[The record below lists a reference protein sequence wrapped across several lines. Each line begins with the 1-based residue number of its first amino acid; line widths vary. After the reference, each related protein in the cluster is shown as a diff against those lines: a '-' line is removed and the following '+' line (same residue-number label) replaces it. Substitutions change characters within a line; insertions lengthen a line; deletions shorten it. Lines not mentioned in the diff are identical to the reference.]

1 MGRRLTRKSER
12 SNVMKKKIFSA
23 LMLFVTSMMLSG
35 CIFPYW
41 HDHGHGRGN
50 GYGHDGGHRGGGGGS
65 GRR

>member
-1 MGRRLTRKSER
+1 MRRRRTRKNER
-12 SNVMKKKIFSA
+12 SNIMKRKIFSA
-23 LMLFVTSMMLSG
+23 VMLFATAMMLSG

-41 HDHGHGRGN
+41 HDHGHGH

>member
-1 MGRRLTRKSER
+1 
-12 SNVMKKKIFSA
+12 MKRKIFSA